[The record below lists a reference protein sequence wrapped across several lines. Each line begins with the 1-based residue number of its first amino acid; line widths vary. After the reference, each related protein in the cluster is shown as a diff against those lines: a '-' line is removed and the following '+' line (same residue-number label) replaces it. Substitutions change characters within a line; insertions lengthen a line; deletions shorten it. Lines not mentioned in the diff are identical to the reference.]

1 MADPDLSLPD
11 SLQQGDGP
19 LVSVVVPTYGDAEYL
34 PKALESIAAQTHD
47 NTEVVVVDSTG
58 VGWLERLAEEIEGF
72 KYIYQEPR
80 GLAAARNRGIEVAT
94 GEVIAFLDADDYWHP
109 EKLEKQLDAL
119 SAGADVVYSDAY
131 IVENG
136 TPRRQSSLPVR
147 NPATHHIDFLLE
159 GGVPVPTVL
168 ARYECF
174 ETIRFNE
181 DLPAVEDRNLLA
193 RLFERYRPVRVPE
206 PLAYYR
212 RREAS
217 MSSDAEVMYE
227 SELAS
232 LADLFER
239 FDDLDNHRE
248 DLLFRAKYAY
258 GKRLLRTGRSA
269 NARRVLCEVVTE
281 NPHHRRA
288 LALVAVSFLPFG
300 HRRVLRGLEAIQE
313 RVRE

>member
-1 MADPDLSLPD
+1 MAAVSLPD
-11 SLQQGDGP
+11 SLQQGGRP
-19 LVSVVVPTYGDAEYL
+19 LVSVVVPTYGDSEYL
-34 PKALESIAAQTHD
+34 PTALESIAAQTHD
-47 NTEVVVVDSTG
+47 TIEVVVVDSTG
-58 VGWLERLAEEIEGF
+58 VNWLERLGEEVEGF
-72 KYIYQEPR
+72 VYVYQEPR

-94 GEVIAFLDADDYWHP
+94 GEAIALLDADDYWHP

-119 SAGADVVYSDAY
+119 AAGADVAYSDAY
-131 IVENG
+131 IVEDG

-147 NPATHHIDFLLE
+147 NPETHHIDFLRE

-168 ARYECF
+168 ARCECF
-174 ETIRFNE
+174 ENIRFNE

-239 FDDLDNHRE
+239 FDDLNSHRR

-258 GKRLLRTGRSA
+258 GKRLLRTGRPA

-281 NPHHRRA
+281 NPHHWRA

-300 HRRVLRGLEAIQE
+300 HRRALRCLEAIQE
-313 RVRE
+313 RVRG